1 MAGHCRGKSN
11 RAILACRREAS
22 ARGAARL
29 RVCRRWGA
37 SWPAEGKGMMEVD
50 GACEGPAEER
60 RRGGGGAATGELGR
74 DVGSGA

>member
-1 MAGHCRGKSN
+1 
-11 RAILACRREAS
+11 
-22 ARGAARL
+22 
-29 RVCRRWGA
+29 
-37 SWPAEGKGMMEVD
+37 MMEVD